1 MRTVLWNPKLFWLK
15 FPATRAATHALFC
28 PSGSATDASTM
39 AGAARAIAVNLEMA
53 DIDMAMADVAPA
65 NAIAMADV
73 APAGA
78 IAVAD
83 VAELMLE
90 RERLAMDREALRS
103 FVVERHYVQAPEF
116 SDDDFWSWR
125 RAYGLQAELMRT
137 ISRHA
142 SEMDALAHRTFPDV
156 SLGLSIAD
164 LTTEIADAVDLTFEI
179 AGRR

>member
-1 MRTVLWNPKLFWLK
+1 
-15 FPATRAATHALFC
+15 
-28 PSGSATDASTM
+28 M
-39 AGAARAIAVNLEMA
+39 AGAARATAIDIAMA
-53 DIDMAMADVAPA
+53 DIDIAMADAAPADALAIADAAPANALAIADAAPANALAMADVT
-65 NAIAMADV
+65 
-73 APAGA
+73 
-78 IAVAD
+78 
-83 VAELMLE
+83 ELMLE

-103 FVVERHYVQAPEF
+103 FVVERHYIQAPEF

>member
-1 MRTVLWNPKLFWLK
+1 
-15 FPATRAATHALFC
+15 
-28 PSGSATDASTM
+28 M
-39 AGAARAIAVNLEMA
+39 AGAARATAIDIAMA
-53 DIDMAMADVAPA
+53 DIDIAMADAAPADAIAIADAAPANALAIADAAHANALAMADVT
-65 NAIAMADV
+65 
-73 APAGA
+73 
-78 IAVAD
+78 
-83 VAELMLE
+83 ELMLE

-103 FVVERHYVQAPEF
+103 FVVERHYIQAPEF

-142 SEMDALAHRTFPDV
+142 SEMSALAHRTFPDL

-179 AGRR
+179 AGLR

>member
-1 MRTVLWNPKLFWLK
+1 
-15 FPATRAATHALFC
+15 
-28 PSGSATDASTM
+28 M
-39 AGAARAIAVNLEMA
+39 AGAARATAIDIAMA
-53 DIDMAMADVAPA
+53 DIDIAMADAAPA
-65 NAIAMADV
+65 NAIAM
-73 APAGA
+73 
-78 IAVAD
+78 AD

-103 FVVERHYVQAPEF
+103 FVVERHYIQAPEF
-116 SDDDFWSWR
+116 SEDDFWSWR

-142 SEMDALAHRTFPDV
+142 SEMSALAHRTFPDL

-179 AGRR
+179 AGLR

>member
-1 MRTVLWNPKLFWLK
+1 
-15 FPATRAATHALFC
+15 
-28 PSGSATDASTM
+28 M
-39 AGAARAIAVNLEMA
+39 AGAARATAI
-53 DIDMAMADVAPA
+53 DIAMADAAPADAIAIADAAPA
-65 NAIAMADV
+65 NALAIADA
-73 APAGA
+73 APANA
-78 IAVAD
+78 LALAD

-103 FVVERHYVQAPEF
+103 FVVERHYIQAPEF
-116 SDDDFWSWR
+116 SEDDFWSWR

-156 SLGLSIAD
+156 SLGLSIAN
-164 LTTEIADAVDLTFEI
+164 LTTEIDDAVDLTFEI